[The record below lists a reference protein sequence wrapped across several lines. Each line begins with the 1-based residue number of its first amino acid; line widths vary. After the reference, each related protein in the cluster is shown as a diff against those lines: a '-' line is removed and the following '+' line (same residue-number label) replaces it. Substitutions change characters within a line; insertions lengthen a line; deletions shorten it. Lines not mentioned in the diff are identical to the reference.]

1 MDNYVYL
8 SVKLYLQDG
17 QTEESIH
24 EVVQEMDY
32 SFLHE
37 QITDHEIVDILDTQ
51 FDEEMESIDV
61 GDDLVREVE

>member
-8 SVKLYLQDG
+8 SVKLYLQEG

-32 SFLHE
+32 SFDHE
-37 QITDHEIVDILDTQ
+37 QITMHEIVDILDTQ
-51 FDEEMESIDV
+51 FDEGMESIDV
-61 GDDLVREVE
+61 EDDDSFAEL

>member
-37 QITDHEIVDILDTQ
+37 QIIDHEIVDILDTQ

-61 GDDLVREVE
+61 GDDDSSIEL

>member
-32 SFLHE
+32 SFDHE

-61 GDDLVREVE
+61 GDDDSSVEL

>member
-32 SFLHE
+32 SFDHE

-61 GDDLVREVE
+61 GDDDFSVEL

>member
-37 QITDHEIVDILDTQ
+37 QIIDHEIVDILDTQ

>member
-24 EVVQEMDY
+24 EVIQEMDY
-32 SFLHE
+32 SFDHE

-61 GDDLVREVE
+61 GDDDSSVEL